1 LPKSCAIQR
10 AKGSGTA
17 LLAKE
22 WRPIE
27 HFLVSRVVVSMQ
39 CAGTIFSF
47 LGAAPLIHEAFLR
60 RPPIAIWRAP
70 MTHISTKIVIALT
83 AALFLTSCANTI
95 RGAGR
100 DVANTADAT
109 EKAAKDVA
117 N

>member
-1 LPKSCAIQR
+1 
-10 AKGSGTA
+10 
-17 LLAKE
+17 
-22 WRPIE
+22 
-27 HFLVSRVVVSMQ
+27 
-39 CAGTIFSF
+39 
-47 LGAAPLIHEAFLR
+47 
-60 RPPIAIWRAP
+60 
-70 MTHISTKIVIALT
+70 MTHIFTKIVIALT